1 VAHNPG
7 LANPEIS
14 KIIGMQWRVLTEGE
28 KNKWRALA
36 EVCRN
41 ISLFSGYFYSHLT
54 RKRKLA
60 MLNNIQLTAISR
72 RELAVMETLVFQDR
86 ASVIIHPEAQHVT
99 IAAEEL

>member
-1 VAHNPG
+1 
-7 LANPEIS
+7 
-14 KIIGMQWRVLTEGE
+14 
-28 KNKWRALA
+28 
-36 EVCRN
+36 
-41 ISLFSGYFYSHLT
+41 
-54 RKRKLA
+54 